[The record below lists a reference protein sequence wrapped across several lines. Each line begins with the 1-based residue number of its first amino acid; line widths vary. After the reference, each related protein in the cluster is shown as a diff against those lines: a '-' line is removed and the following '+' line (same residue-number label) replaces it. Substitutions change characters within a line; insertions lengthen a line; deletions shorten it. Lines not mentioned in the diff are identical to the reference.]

1 MSLEDK
7 IYFIDDILDEYEK
20 RGGDREAA
28 EALYWTTREEL
39 VENISTTDGVVYK
52 IDNFGNLYY
61 PLSSLHNLI
70 NKVDKVIWTQEEP
83 KNQGAWS
90 YMLTELLQLIDKL
103 KQSNKCGINFMDNLI
118 EYYEQN
124 ETAEQVK
131 ELIKE
136 IL

>member
-1 MSLEDK
+1 MILEDK

-39 VENISTTDGVVYK
+39 LENISSTDGVVYK

-70 NKVDKVIWTQEEP
+70 NKVDKVIN
-83 KNQGAWS
+83 KKGKF
-90 YMLTELLQLIDKL
+90 TEVWVKRKQILKDKLENMSSLIDIARK
-103 KQSNKCGINFMDNLI
+103 NK
-118 EYYEQN
+118 
-124 ETAEQVK
+124 VK
-131 ELIKE
+131 NIWFFRKRFNQREIKNG
-136 IL
+136 